1 MRKKVMADL
10 GILCKATLLV
20 MCIIW
25 NIILVRTEEKQ
36 ASAGGLLTQGVSV
49 IKEIPTIRS
58 TENTYAMIST
68 LDNEDTWISGKFDKS
83 SRTLTDSDD
92 YLSLSGSFP
101 VESDSFRVS
110 INNTSYR
117 MIVNKFNK
125 KEKYLGYTDLCNGDI
140 LHLDPSVKYITITIY
155 KYKSRQ
161 QLNHSDQDMLADLKN
176 GLRFS
181 ITKLEDLAKYNHSKE
196 LLTSEIHIES
206 LSNYYNF
213 RSGWFKSWGGAYENL
228 EGSLCTRNLYQVDA
242 KTYIFNVND
251 SRISLSIT
259 EFDAKGNWVKFNGPL
274 TNGDSFKKQP
284 KTKYIGLSIKSL
296 KWGAD
301 LFSLFE
307 NGLRIDLASN
317 QYMTET
323 STKEMDSI
331 DLSDAEHWKIGSYL
345 YETGEYIIDPD
356 KISFDS
362 FCRLGTKEYMV
373 NLPGGDLMMKV
384 LELNRDGRVISSSD
398 LQSGQKWKKAK
409 DTDKIAITV
418 FDYDKALSLADY
430 KKIIAA
436 YPKFGLK
443 EYERYDHNTVMKDI
457 TAGEFVNA
465 INVGWNLGNSLD
477 SMGKTSSNA
486 NNLNQEIFWGNPY
499 VTKDLIDYV
508 ADCGF
513 NTIRIPVTWNYN
525 TYLDENMN
533 LKISKDWLNRVQDV
547 VDYGIAND
555 LYVIINTHHEQ
566 PIIYAGADS
575 ATMRKVIKDA
585 GTLWTEIAEHFKT
598 YDEHLIFE
606 AYNEVDNIENYWN
619 YGDKAAAQ
627 MNELN
632 QAFVTAVRSTGG
644 NNTNRVLIVPTLL
657 DRMDTRFYDA
667 FQLPKDTVP
676 NKIVVQVHTYS
687 QKIHQ
692 DIEGEFIELDKF
704 SDKIHTPIIIGEF
717 GSTTSYPFPELR
729 EEHASNFVARA
740 AKYGIK
746 CIWWDNGSEYQII
759 DRRNTAKSDKKMI
772 KALLEGSDGIGYQLE
787 KEMIINSPKQFA
799 YKMPNVVTG
808 KLETK
813 YWGTLTTDKNG
824 DAIPVKG
831 GSLCT
836 ISLKAVNE
844 VAGVWLQRLLFYDAK
859 GNLVKNGKEI
869 QSRYYIG
876 TVPDGAVAMRVS
888 INSPNSNISRENYDK
903 ALNNGDIELS
913 VGCFRAEDLKKIQLK
928 LKPFQ

>member
-58 TENTYAMIST
+58 IENTYAMIST